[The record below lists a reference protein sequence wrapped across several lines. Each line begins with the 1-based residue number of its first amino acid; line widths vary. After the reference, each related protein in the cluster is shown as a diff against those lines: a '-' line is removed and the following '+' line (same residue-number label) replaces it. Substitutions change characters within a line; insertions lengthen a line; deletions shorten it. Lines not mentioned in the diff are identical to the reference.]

1 VDSSVYCLP
10 ADLLGEGAERVAAQL
25 RERAGGPGLT
35 VAACYHASR
44 DILPHN
50 PAYRVVSMAPGAFY
64 HVDPSAYPGPL
75 RPAPSPSADGRDI
88 LAEAC
93 QAAGRLGLPVS
104 AWAVLLHRD
113 DLSAD
118 GSEVQENCFG
128 DRFPGRLCPA
138 RPAVRDYVL
147 AMVRDLCRYPIAA
160 LRAEALH
167 YQGTSHGHHH
177 ERCLE
182 DYGELARFLLG
193 LCFCPSCAVPG
204 TECGADVP
212 ALAAR
217 CRAYL
222 SQAFDGSTPPR
233 PADADSLSGAGGP
246 DLLAYLDA
254 RTATVTA
261 LAAAATEAARQ
272 AGVRLTL
279 LDETIPAQSYA
290 TGHGF
295 DPGRLAVR
303 AEMGIAPR
311 ALAQA
316 GVHLE
321 EPVYLTDPADADT
334 AIAWYRTQLG
344 PAAPLSVILR
354 PGLPGSL
361 TPATPPP
368 GGARLR
374 YPARRLRL
382 PARESQARPH
392 SQLHR
397 AQLLR
402 LRPLPP
408 RSPRPHPPH
417 PVRLLGP
424 APPG

>member
-25 RERAGGPGLT
+25 RDRAGGPGLT

-50 PAYRVVSMAPGAFY
+50 PAYRVASLAPGAFY
-64 HVDPSAYPGPL
+64 AVDPSAYPGALP
-75 RPAPSPSADGRDI
+75 PAVSPSADGRDI

-113 DLSAD
+113 DLDERPA
-118 GSEVQENCFG
+118 EVQENCFG

-138 RPAVRDYVL
+138 RPAARDYVL
-147 AMVRDLCRYPIAA
+147 AMVRELCRYPIAA

-167 YQGTSHGHHH
+167 YQGASHGHHH

-182 DYGELARFLLG
+182 DYGELARWLLG
-193 LCFCPSCAVPG
+193 LCFCPSCAASG
-204 TECGADVP
+204 TAHGADVP

-222 SQAFDGSTPPR
+222 AAAFDGSVPPL
-233 PADADSLSGAGGP
+233 PADAHSLTEACGP
-246 DLLAYLDA
+246 DILAYQSA
-254 RTATVTA
+254 RTDTVTA
-261 LAAAATEAARQ
+261 LAQAATGEAAQ

-279 LDETIPAQSYA
+279 LDETIPAQAYA

-295 DPGRLAVR
+295 DPGHVAIR
-303 AEMGIAPR
+303 AEMGVDPH
-311 ALAQA
+311 ALVQA

-321 EPVYLTDPADADT
+321 EPVYLTDPADADA

-344 PAAPLSVILR
+344 PTAPLSILLR
-354 PGLPGSL
+354 PG
-361 TPATPPP
+361 PPDTLAP
-368 GGARLR
+368 DTLREKAAIAQAHNCTELNFYAYGLYRL
-374 YPARRLRL
+374 
-382 PARESQARPH
+382 QALDHIRH
-392 SQLHR
+392 ALS
-397 AQLLR
+397 A
-402 LRPLPP
+402 
-408 RSPRPHPPH
+408 SPHPP
-417 PVRLLGP
+417 
-424 APPG
+424 